1 MRRRLAMV
9 AAVLALAGPVL
20 AQPVVQPTVP
30 PAADKPAAEIPFR
43 RESLP
48 GFDAG
53 RWAFGVGLALVVA
66 GGLLWWLRRRLPGA
80 AAGPRT
86 RRIQVLETLRVSP
99 RSTLLLVECDGRTLL
114 IGEQAGALVL
124 LSSREEAP
132 HA

>member
-9 AAVLALAGPVL
+9 AVALALALAGPVL
-20 AQPVVQPTVP
+20 AQPAVQP
-30 PAADKPAAEIPFR
+30 ANDKPAAEIPFR
-43 RESLP
+43 RDGLP

-53 RWAFGVGLALVVA
+53 RWAFGVGLALAVA
-66 GGLLWWLRRRLPGA
+66 GGVLWWLRRRLPGA

-114 IGEQAGALVL
+114 IGEQAGTLVL
-124 LSSREEAP
+124 LSAAGGAP
-132 HA
+132 DV